1 MKKDGDARPSI
12 KVKITYARIF
22 IRRKGNNKRTWIN
35 VAKNNNL
42 HKAKTAKSNFLYNQ
56 ITKEYVHSVYARIVI
71 KKEDEKY
78 AWRRTNKRNKNV

>member
-1 MKKDGDARPSI
+1 M
-12 KVKITYARIF
+12 
-22 IRRKGNNKRTWIN
+22 
-35 VAKNNNL
+35 AKNNNL

-78 AWRRTNKRNKNV
+78 A